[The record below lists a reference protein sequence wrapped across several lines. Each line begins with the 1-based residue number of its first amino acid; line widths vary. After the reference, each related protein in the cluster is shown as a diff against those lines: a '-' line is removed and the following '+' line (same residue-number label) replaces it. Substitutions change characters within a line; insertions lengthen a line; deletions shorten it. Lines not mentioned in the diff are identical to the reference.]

1 MKGRNKRKE
10 RTQELREATARR
22 RINEQASNAI
32 EQHNF
37 NKLVNQGMIIEI
49 YTCEAQ

>member
-1 MKGRNKRKE
+1 MKGRNKRRE
-10 RTQELREATARR
+10 RTEQLRNAIKRR
-22 RINEQASNAI
+22 TIAEQADNTI

-37 NKLVNQGMIIEI
+37 SKLVNQGVIVEI

>member
-1 MKGRNKRKE
+1 MKGRNKRRE
-10 RTQELREATARR
+10 RTQELRARR

-32 EQHNF
+32 EQH
-37 NKLVNQGMIIEI
+37 KLVNEGVIVEI

>member
-10 RTQELREATARR
+10 RTQELKARR

-37 NKLVNQGMIIEI
+37 NKLVNQGVIVEI